1 MANVETTNYAKFQTS
16 NPVVRR
22 LFDNFF
28 QSVAGILE
36 TIEPRRV
43 LDAGCGE
50 GETIERL
57 GGLLPHPVTGVD
69 LNAES
74 VEFAVQRL
82 PDDQF
87 SVGDVTDLE
96 FPDNSFDLVLCL
108 EVLEHLPNPEV
119 AVAELARVCSSDLI
133 LSVPHEPW
141 FRLGSLARGKY
152 LKNFG
157 NHPEH
162 INHWNPASFRDFL
175 SAHLDVVEVRRSTP
189 WVIAHCRV

>member
-1 MANVETTNYAKFQTS
+1 MTDVKTTNYAKFQTS

-28 QSVAGILE
+28 QSIAEMLE
-36 TIEPRRV
+36 TIHPRRV

-50 GETIERL
+50 GETIERV
-57 GGLLPHPVTGVD
+57 GGLLPHPVIGVD
-69 LNAES
+69 LNAKS
-74 VEFAVQRL
+74 VEFAARRL
-82 PDDQF
+82 PGDEF
-87 SVGDVTDLE
+87 AVGDVTDLG
-96 FPDNSFDLVLCL
+96 FSADSFDLVLCL

-119 AVAELARVCSSDLI
+119 AVKELARVSSSDLI

-152 LKNFG
+152 LRGLG

-162 INHWNPASFRDFL
+162 VNHWNPASFRAFL
-175 SAHLDVVEVRRSTP
+175 AAHLEVVEVRRSTP